1 MVAEVD
7 HQMADRPEG
16 ANILR
21 EVDTDKGSL
30 EKRHRTSLS
39 KNNEPRIMAVPVDY
53 GHLGGLR

>member
-30 EKRHRTSLS
+30 EKRQTKLS
-39 KNNEPRIMAVPVDY
+39 YLLIQK
-53 GHLGGLR
+53 